1 MPRPRHPCATKG
13 HRTNRMSELRLFT
26 SESVTEGHP
35 DKICDQVSD
44 SILDALLTVD
54 PHSRVAVETLVT
66 TGLVH
71 VAGEVRTTGY
81 VEIPAIVR
89 ERITSIGYDSSDV
102 WFDGRSCGV
111 SISIGGQSPD
121 IAVGVAADV
130 ADPAA
135 VAAAMGEAVL
145 AFGGVDL
152 VVGEA
157 FGISREA
164 RKVADDYPE
173 IAFLMGDPGVE
184 HGSNFSVFDNWIH
197 EPCYLM
203 GVVAGTMTKTNK
215 IGMVGG
221 FPIGEV
227 NRLFHAFM
235 AGAKSVNPDVEF
247 KVSFIGSWY
256 DPPKAKEFAFA
267 QVESGVDV
275 LYAERAG
282 VVDAAREKGII
293 AFGNVND
300 MNKLEN
306 GTDVVVASALWHMEP
321 AIDYAIAQVKAG
333 SFKAEN
339 YKEWTMMK
347 AGGASLSPF
356 YEFDAKIPAETKA
369 DVEALAAKIK
379 AGEMVVEINDDE
391 PKSTF

>member
-1 MPRPRHPCATKG
+1 MGTTTRRVCLLAVVLLSLSPGLA
-13 HRTNRMSELRLFT
+13 LA
-26 SESVTEGHP
+26 
-35 DKICDQVSD
+35 DKIK
-44 SILDALLTVD
+44 
-54 PHSRVAVETLVT
+54 
-66 TGLVH
+66 
-71 VAGEVRTTGY
+71 VAGIYTVPIQQKWVGTLHRALEAAKAAGEIEYTYSEKVPNTDYVR
-81 VEIPAIVR
+81 VMR
-89 ERITSIGYDSSDV
+89 EYAE
-102 WFDGRSCGV
+102 
-111 SISIGGQSPD
+111 GGANL
-121 IAVGVAADV
+121 I
-130 ADPAA
+130 
-135 VAAAMGEAVL
+135 
-145 AFGGVDL
+145 
-152 VVGEA
+152 VGEA

-164 RKVADDYPE
+164 RKVADDYPD
-173 IAFLMGDPGVE
+173 IAFLMGDPGGA

-203 GVVAGTMTKTNK
+203 GIVAGTMTVSDK

-221 FPIGEV
+221 YPIGEV

-235 AGAKSVNPDVEF
+235 QGALSVNPDVQF

-300 MNKLEN
+300 MNKMEN

-321 AIDYAIAQVKAG
+321 AINHAIALVKAG
-333 SFKAEN
+333 EFRAEDYKA
-339 YKEWTMMK
+339 WTMMGK
-347 AGGASLSPF
+347 GGASLSPF
-356 YEFDAKIPAETKA
+356 YEFENRIPDATRASVEELAE
-369 DVEALAAKIK
+369 KIK
-379 AGEMVVEINDDE
+379 AGAFTVKINDEE

>member
-1 MPRPRHPCATKG
+1 
-13 HRTNRMSELRLFT
+13 MSKRLKNIALAIAA
-26 SESVTEGHP
+26 GAA
-35 DKICDQVSD
+35 
-44 SILDALLTVD
+44 ALLL
-54 PHSRVAVETLVT
+54 AGQAQAEKIK
-66 TGLVH
+66 
-71 VAGEVRTTGY
+71 VAGIYTVPVQQKWVGTLHRALSTAKEAGEIEYSFSEKVANTDYVR
-81 VEIPAIVR
+81 VMR
-89 ERITSIGYDSSDV
+89 EYAES
-102 WFDGRSCGV
+102 GV
-111 SISIGGQSPD
+111 QLI
-121 IAVGVAADV
+121 
-130 ADPAA
+130 
-135 VAAAMGEAVL
+135 
-145 AFGGVDL
+145 
-152 VVGEA
+152 VGEA

-173 IAFLMGDPGVE
+173 VAFVVGDPGGP

-203 GVVAGTMTKTNK
+203 GIIAGSMTKTNK

-221 FPIGEV
+221 YPIGEV

-267 QVESGVDV
+267 QVETGVDV

-300 MNKLEN
+300 MNKQEN
-306 GTDVVVASALWHMEP
+306 GTDVVVASALWHMEN
-321 AIDYAIAQVKAG
+321 ALNYAIGQVKAG
-333 SFKAEN
+333 TFKAEN
-339 YKEWTMMK
+339 YKEWTMMQK
-347 AGGASLSPF
+347 GGASLSPF
-356 YEFDAKIPAETKA
+356 YEFDDRIPA
-369 DVEALAAKIK
+369 AAKAKVEEVKGKIMS
-379 AGEMVVEINDDE
+379 GDFVVDINDDE